1 MTAPRVEAVGEI
13 DVTTAPDLRGPLYD
27 AIDTHPGQVVV
38 VDLSAVEFMDST
50 GLGMLVGALKYSR
63 TSGGDIALVGARPN
77 VWKVF
82 TITGLDKVF
91 TAQEPS

>member
-1 MTAPRVEAVGEI
+1 MTAPRVEAAGEI
-13 DVTTAPDLRGPLYD
+13 DVTTAPELREHLHE
-27 AIDTHPGQVVV
+27 AIDTHVGEVVV

-50 GLGMLVGALKYSR
+50 GLGVLVGALKHSR

-91 TAQEPS
+91 TAQPPS